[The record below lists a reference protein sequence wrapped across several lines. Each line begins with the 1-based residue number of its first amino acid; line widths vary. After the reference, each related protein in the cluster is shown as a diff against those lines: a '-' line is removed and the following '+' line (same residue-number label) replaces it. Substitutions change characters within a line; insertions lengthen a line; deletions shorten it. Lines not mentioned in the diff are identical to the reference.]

1 MSDSEKSGDGRGE
14 AAPETTAPS
23 EPWPV
28 EATADEAPPSPA
40 GPSRLSRRS
49 FLRGTAAAGLTP
61 LLAGAAAR
69 AAPRDAG
76 TGDAEDAPRTVHGVP
91 VYGPGPVE
99 IELSVNGEARTVAV
113 EPRVTLLD
121 ALRDQLDL
129 TGAKRVCDRGTCGA
143 CTVLMDGRP
152 VYACSI
158 LAIAA
163 RGAELETVENLGT
176 PSDMHPLQAAF
187 VDHDAQQCGFCTPGF
202 VVAGK
207 ALLDTNPSPSPDEVV
222 RALSGN
228 FCRCGT
234 YDGLKRA
241 LAVAGGNS
249 PGGDRG

>member
-1 MSDSEKSGDGRGE
+1 MSDSESGNSTPSQSAPNDSATESPDRGRRK
-14 AAPETTAPS
+14 PE
-23 EPWPV
+23 
-28 EATADEAPPSPA
+28 
-40 GPSRLSRRS
+40 PSRKELSRRS
-49 FLRGTAAAGLTP
+49 FLRGTAAASLAP
-61 LLAGAAAR
+61 LLAGGAAR
-69 AAPRDAG
+69 AAAQDPDGGEADSA
-76 TGDAEDAPRTVHGVP
+76 TRTVHGVP
-91 VYGPGPVE
+91 VYGPGPVK
-99 IELSVNGEARTVAV
+99 IELSVNGEAQSVTV

-158 LAIAA
+158 LALSA

-176 PSDMHPLQAAF
+176 PADMHPLQAAF
-187 VDHDAQQCGFCTPGF
+187 VDNDAQQCGFCTPGF

-207 ALLDTNPSPSPDEVV
+207 ALLDANPSPSPDEVV
-222 RALSGN
+222 RGLSGN

-241 LAVAGGNS
+241 LAVAGGS
-249 PGGDRG
+249 STGGDRG